1 MRTAMRVC
9 AKVETRKVGNAFA
22 QSSAAFDVSAHAL
35 VRDRLAP
42 AHAAVARADTLRI
55 VCE

>member
-1 MRTAMRVC
+1 MRVC

-22 QSSAAFDVSAHAL
+22 QSSAALGVSAHAL